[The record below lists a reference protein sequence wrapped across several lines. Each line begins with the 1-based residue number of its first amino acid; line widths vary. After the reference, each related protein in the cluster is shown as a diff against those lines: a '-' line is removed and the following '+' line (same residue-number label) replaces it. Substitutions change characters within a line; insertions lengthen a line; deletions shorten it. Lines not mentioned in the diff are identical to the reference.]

1 VHLRVHLVIGN
12 CESSIM
18 VLFELIIS
26 IFFICCFLT
35 RLLNSGMQ
43 SFIYFGYMISK
54 TSINTEKL
62 V

>member
-1 VHLRVHLVIGN
+1 MIGN

-26 IFFICCFLT
+26 IFFICLSAFVT

-43 SFIYFGYMISK
+43 SFIYFSYMI
-54 TSINTEKL
+54 
-62 V
+62 